1 MDNDLPLVD
10 VKNTPI
16 TNSNPL
22 SGYFRQPKIYI
33 ALPSK
38 GKFYPQGTL
47 DVSSNGQYAVFAM
60 TAKDELMFKTPDAL
74 LNGQSTVEIIK
85 SCIPAIKDP
94 WHMPTIDVDAA
105 LIAIRIA
112 TYGENMEIESNCPK
126 CNTENNYEV
135 PLTDYLN
142 LAQQFNFASTISV
155 GELTIH
161 MVPYTYNQMTTAGL
175 KAMEQQRV
183 FEIIN
188 NEQLSDKEKIEK
200 FQSSFANLTSLTVDT
215 ITDCIAKVESP
226 NGVTDDK
233 NHIRDFI
240 NNAPKDVFEAVSE
253 HIKKMRESV
262 DIPNQQL
269 KCTECETEY
278 EVPLSM
284 DQSDFFA
291 KRS

>member
-1 MDNDLPLVD
+1 MENDLPTVD
-10 VKNTPI
+10 VKNAP
-16 TNSNPL
+16 NANPL

-33 ALPSK
+33 SLPSK
-38 GKFYPQGTL
+38 GNFYPEGSL
-47 DVSSNGQYAVFAM
+47 DKSSNGQYPVFAM

-94 WHMPTIDVDAA
+94 WIMPTIDVDCA

-112 TYGENMEIESNCPK
+112 TYGEKMDVTSNCPK
-126 CNTENNYEV
+126 CSTENNYEV

-142 LAQQFNFASTISV
+142 MAQAFEFAPTIQV
-155 GELTIH
+155 GELVVH

-188 NEQLSDKEKIEK
+188 NEKLGDKEKISK
-200 FQSSFANLTSLTVDT
+200 FQESFQNLTALTVDT
-215 ITDCIAKVESP
+215 ITDCIAKIESP
-226 NGVTDDK
+226 GGTTSDK
-233 NHIRDFI
+233 SHIKDFI
-240 NNAPKDVFEAVSE
+240 NNAPKDVFDAVSE
-253 HIKKMRESV
+253 HIKVMRDNI
-262 DIPNQQL
+262 DIPNQKL

-291 KRS
+291 ARS